1 MLSLLC
7 LTTAVAL
14 PSRSCVAP
22 PRPLPRRAA
31 FALGA
36 QTLTAALLARP
47 GVARAEGQDPQD
59 FARVGK
65 GLKEVQFLLDN
76 WSKETTNPTSG
87 EMDPDRV
94 RLYLGLRTTSSPL
107 FQFEKLLKAAV
118 NEIPDDRFEDW
129 IAASEGYSSAV
140 AKVNELAFTS
150 SFGEYN
156 PGGGKDQVAKYLEL
170 ARGEVINCRDA
181 LKTIDELIQ
190 ARRRPPPAAHAA
202 PRRRRAAAPRRA
214 ARRPPPAR
222 RHTQVQFLF
231 PAWLLMPGRGS
242 TSETEKTRA
251 PYKARRRPPVAA
263 ASAGCTTTTRAA
275 AARATRPACGAHRAP
290 VVRAQAKAAQ

>member
-31 FALGA
+31 FALGG
-36 QTLTAALLARP
+36 QVLTAALLARP
-47 GVARAEGQDPQD
+47 GVARAEGQDPKD

-190 ARRRPPPAAHAA
+190 ARRRPPPAARRRATPP
-202 PRRRRAAAPRRA
+202 PRRRAAPRRA
-214 ARRPPPAR
+214 PP
-222 RHTQVQFLF
+222 
-231 PAWLLMPGRGS
+231 
-242 TSETEKTRA
+242 
-251 PYKARRRPPVAA
+251 
-263 ASAGCTTTTRAA
+263 
-275 AARATRPACGAHRAP
+275 AARAPPHPGSVLVPRVATHAWAGIYL
-290 VVRAQAKAAQ
+290 

>member
-31 FALGA
+31 FALGGQA
-36 QTLTAALLARP
+36 LTAALLARP
-47 GVARAEGQDPQD
+47 GVARAEGQDPKD

-181 LKTIDELIQ
+181 LKTIDELLQ
-190 ARRRPPPAAHAA
+190 ARRRPPARPPPRTPRHAA
-202 PRRRRAAAPRRA
+202 AAPPRRA
-214 ARRPPPAR
+214 ARRP
-222 RHTQVQFLF
+222 
-231 PAWLLMPGRGS
+231 
-242 TSETEKTRA
+242 RA
-251 PYKARRRPPVAA
+251 
-263 ASAGCTTTTRAA
+263 RAA
-275 AARATRPACGAHRAP
+275 TPGSVLVPRVATHAWAGIYL
-290 VVRAQAKAAQ
+290 

>member
-190 ARRRPPPAAHAA
+190 ARRRPPPAARRRAT
-202 PRRRRAAAPRRA
+202 PPPRRRAAPRA
-214 ARRPPPAR
+214 ARARAPP
-222 RHTQVQFLF
+222 HQVQFLF

-275 AARATRPACGAHRAP
+275 AARATRPACGAHRAL

>member
-1 MLSLLC
+1 M
-7 LTTAVAL
+7 
-14 PSRSCVAP
+14 
-22 PRPLPRRAA
+22 
-31 FALGA
+31 
-36 QTLTAALLARP
+36 
-47 GVARAEGQDPQD
+47 
-59 FARVGK
+59 GK

-181 LKTIDELIQ
+181 LKTIDELLQ
-190 ARRRPPPAAHAA
+190 A
-202 PRRRRAAAPRRA
+202 RA
-214 ARRPPPAR
+214 ARRPPPRRATPPPRRRAAR
-222 RHTQVQFLF
+222 ARPRARAATQVQFLF

-263 ASAGCTTTTRAA
+263 ASAGCYNTRAA
-275 AARATRPACGAHRAP
+275 AAPATRPACGAHRARWCARRRRLLSDR
-290 VVRAQAKAAQ
+290 RALPNGF

>member
-47 GVARAEGQDPQD
+47 GVARAEGQDPKD

-156 PGGGKDQVAKYLEL
+156 PGGG
-170 ARGEVINCRDA
+170 
-181 LKTIDELIQ
+181 
-190 ARRRPPPAAHAA
+190 
-202 PRRRRAAAPRRA
+202 RRRAWMSSSIVLSASRQFMTSPRASSRYLA
-214 ARRPPPAR
+214 TWSLPPPGLYSPKLE
-222 RHTQVQFLF
+222 VN
-231 PAWLLMPGRGS
+231 
-242 TSETEKTRA
+242 
-251 PYKARRRPPVAA
+251 
-263 ASAGCTTTTRAA
+263 ASSFTF
-275 AARATRPACGAHRAP
+275 ATADE
-290 VVRAQAKAAQ
+290 

>member
-1 MLSLLC
+1 MLSLVC

-31 FALGA
+31 FALGGQA
-36 QTLTAALLARP
+36 LTAALLARP
-47 GVARAEGQDPQD
+47 GVARAEGQDPKD

-181 LKTIDELIQ
+181 LKTIDELLQ
-190 ARRRPPPAAHAA
+190 ARRRPPARCPPPRTPRHAA
-202 PRRRRAAAPRRA
+202 AAPPRRA
-214 ARRPPPAR
+214 ARRPAPVREPAMAMSSGAGGDAG
-222 RHTQVQFLF
+222 
-231 PAWLLMPGRGS
+231 PRG
-242 TSETEKTRA
+242 
-251 PYKARRRPPVAA
+251 RRRGR
-263 ASAGCTTTTRAA
+263 SRAGTL
-275 AARATRPACGAHRAP
+275 
-290 VVRAQAKAAQ
+290 

>member
-1 MLSLLC
+1 MADLVGNRVAGREVAISSEFRSSPRKSLRVALQLSPPPPSLPNMLSLLC

-31 FALGA
+31 FALGGQA
-36 QTLTAALLARP
+36 LTAALLARP
-47 GVARAEGQDPQD
+47 GVARAEGQDPKD

-202 PRRRRAAAPRRA
+202 PCRRRAAAPRRA
-214 ARRPPPAR
+214 PP
-222 RHTQVQFLF
+222 
-231 PAWLLMPGRGS
+231 
-242 TSETEKTRA
+242 
-251 PYKARRRPPVAA
+251 
-263 ASAGCTTTTRAA
+263 
-275 AARATRPACGAHRAP
+275 AARAPPHPGSVLVPRVATHAWAGIYL
-290 VVRAQAKAAQ
+290 

>member
-47 GVARAEGQDPQD
+47 GVARAEGQDPKD

-156 PGGGKDQVAKYLEL
+156 PGGGKDTILKYIELSRESLKL
-170 ARGEVINCRDA
+170 ARKD
-181 LKTIDELIQ
+181 L
-190 ARRRPPPAAHAA
+190 
-202 PRRRRAAAPRRA
+202 
-214 ARRPPPAR
+214 
-222 RHTQVQFLF
+222 
-231 PAWLLMPGRGS
+231 GS
-242 TSETEKTRA
+242 VCSQLGLS
-251 PYKARRRPPVAA
+251 V
-263 ASAGCTTTTRAA
+263 
-275 AARATRPACGAHRAP
+275 
-290 VVRAQAKAAQ
+290 

>member
-76 WSKETTNPTSG
+76 WSKETTK
-87 EMDPDRV
+87 M
-94 RLYLGLRTTSSPL
+94 
-107 FQFEKLLKAAV
+107 
-118 NEIPDDRFEDW
+118 
-129 IAASEGYSSAV
+129 IAATTTFFERV
-140 AKVNELAFTS
+140 
-150 SFGEYN
+150 SFVDGRF
-156 PGGGKDQVAKYLEL
+156 K
-170 ARGEVINCRDA
+170 
-181 LKTIDELIQ
+181 
-190 ARRRPPPAAHAA
+190 RRRK
-202 PRRRRAAAPRRA
+202 RD
-214 ARRPPPAR
+214 
-222 RHTQVQFLF
+222 FD
-231 PAWLLMPGRGS
+231 WS
-242 TSETEKTRA
+242 
-251 PYKARRRPPVAA
+251 
-263 ASAGCTTTTRAA
+263 
-275 AARATRPACGAHRAP
+275 
-290 VVRAQAKAAQ
+290 

>member
-1 MLSLLC
+1 M
-7 LTTAVAL
+7 
-14 PSRSCVAP
+14 
-22 PRPLPRRAA
+22 
-31 FALGA
+31 
-36 QTLTAALLARP
+36 
-47 GVARAEGQDPQD
+47 
-59 FARVGK
+59 GK

-156 PGGGKDQVAKYLEL
+156 PGGGKDRVAVPR
-170 ARGEVINCRDA
+170 ARARRGHQLPRRAQSDRRA
-181 LKTIDELIQ
+181 LRRAA
-190 ARRRPPPAAHAA
+190 ARRRPPRATPP
-202 PRRRRAAAPRRA
+202 PRAAPRRA
-214 ARRPPPAR
+214 ARARAPPHR
-222 RHTQVQFLF
+222 VQFLF
-231 PAWLLMPGRGS
+231 PAWLLGRAGIYL
-242 TSETEKTRA
+242 ETEKTRA
-251 PYKARRRPPVAA
+251 LQGSARLPVAA

-275 AARATRPACGAHRAP
+275 AHARRGPRAVLTALWWARAGQGGSVIAAPKHCRTVFDPHLLLACRLVTSIHEII
-290 VVRAQAKAAQ
+290 